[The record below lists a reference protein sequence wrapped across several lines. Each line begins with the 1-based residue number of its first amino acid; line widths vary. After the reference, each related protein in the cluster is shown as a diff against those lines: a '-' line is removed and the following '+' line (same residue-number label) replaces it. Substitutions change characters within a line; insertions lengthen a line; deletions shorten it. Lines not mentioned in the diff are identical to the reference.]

1 MNIIIKKTKFD
12 NFVNCKPKKNSF
24 SLKIIDIFRLFLQV
38 FVLYTIFITKVTKTP
53 KPLLAQYQDV
63 IIILFYGQER

>member
-1 MNIIIKKTKFD
+1 
-12 NFVNCKPKKNSF
+12 
-24 SLKIIDIFRLFLQV
+24 SLKNIDIFRLFLQV